1 MKTQRRQLIRQILWN
16 RLIAVVEEQANV
28 LLKTAFG
35 AITREAGD
43 LSAGVYDTKG
53 RMIAQAV
60 TGTPGHVNTMAT
72 AVAHF
77 LERFPAHSLR
87 PGDVLVTN
95 DPWMGTGHLFDFVI
109 VTPAFLKKK
118 LIGFFASTCHVI
130 DIGGRGF
137 VAEATSVFEE
147 GLYVPHMK
155 LIEAGRR
162 NETLF
167 AILAGNVREPTQ
179 VRGDILGLVSC
190 NEVATRR
197 LAAML
202 EEFGLQELDT
212 LGEYIVATSRAA
224 MRAAVRK
231 LPRGTWRA
239 SMTLDGYEAPV
250 QLHAALTASDAGI
263 HVDYAGSSPAS
274 RFGINSPKC
283 YTDAYTSFGVK
294 CIVAPGIPN
303 NAGSLEVVTVSAPE
317 DSIVNPLR
325 PRAVTAR
332 HLIGQTLPE
341 LVFNCFA
348 QPLKQQVPAEGA
360 GSIWILGLAG
370 GPQLEGAPPQ
380 ASRFNVISMGIG
392 GMGARPSKDGL
403 STTAFPSGV
412 GAIPVEITEAQS
424 PLLFRR
430 RELAEG
436 SGGAGRQR
444 GGMGERI
451 EIENTEPAP
460 FSIACATFDRRY
472 NPARGRAGGADGRVG
487 RVMLASGKVLPGKE
501 TYVVPAGDC
510 LIAEMPG
517 GGGYGKSAEAV
528 VPAKAGTRRSAS
540 MDSRMRGNDG

>member
-1 MKTQRRQLIRQILWN
+1 MKNQKRQLIRQILWN
-16 RLIAVVEEQANV
+16 RLIAIVEEQANV

-53 RMIAQAV
+53 RMLAQAV

-77 LERFPAHSLR
+77 LDRFPAHTLK

-95 DPWMGTGHLFDFVI
+95 DPWMGTGHLFDFVT

-137 VAEATSVFEE
+137 VAEATSVYEE

-155 LIEAGRR
+155 LFEAGKR
-162 NETLF
+162 NESLF
-167 AILAGNVREPTQ
+167 AILMSNVREPTQ

-202 EEFGLQELDT
+202 EEFGLSELDS
-212 LGEYIVATSRAA
+212 LGEYIVSTSRDA

-239 SMTLDGYEAPV
+239 SMDLDGYEAPV
-250 QLHAALTASDAGI
+250 TLRAALTVSDRGV

-294 CIVAPGIPN
+294 CVVAPGVPN
-303 NAGSLEVVTVSAPE
+303 NAGSLEVVTVSCPE
-317 DSIVNPLR
+317 DSIVHPLR

-341 LVFNCFA
+341 LVFGCFEE
-348 QPLKQQVPAEGA
+348 PLKGRVPAEGA
-360 GSIWILGLAG
+360 GSIWILGLSG
-370 GPQLEGAPPQ
+370 GPQLEGAKPD
-380 ASRFNVISMGIG
+380 ATRFNVISIGIG
-392 GMGARPSKDGL
+392 GMGARPDKPGL
-403 STTAFPSGV
+403 SVTAFPSGV
-412 GAIPVEITEAQS
+412 GAIPVEVTEAQS

-430 RELAEG
+430 RELSEG
-436 SGGAGRQR
+436 SGGRGKHR
-444 GGMGERI
+444 GGMGAHI
-451 EIENTEPAP
+451 ELENTEAAP
-460 FSIACATFDRRY
+460 FSVACATFDRRH
-472 NPARGRAGGADGRVG
+472 NPARGRRGGADGRVG
-487 RVMLASGKVLPGKE
+487 RVALASGRILPGKE
-501 TYVVPAGDC
+501 TYVIPAGDC
-510 LIAEMPG
+510 LVAEMPG
-517 GGGYGKSAEAV
+517 GGGYGK
-528 VPAKAGTRRSAS
+528 G
-540 MDSRMRGNDG
+540 

>member
-1 MKTQRRQLIRQILWN
+1 MKQELVRQILWN

-35 AITREAGD
+35 PITREAGD

-53 RMIAQAV
+53 RMLAQAV

-77 LERFPAHSLR
+77 LDRFPPKTLK

-95 DPWMGTGHLFDFVI
+95 DPWMGTGHLFDFVT
-109 VTPAFLKKK
+109 VTPAFLKKR

-137 VAEATSVFEE
+137 VAEASSVYEE
-147 GLYVPHMK
+147 GIYFPHMK
-155 LIEAGRR
+155 MMDAGKP
-162 NETLF
+162 NQTFFSVLT
-167 AILAGNVREPTQ
+167 GNVREPMQ
-179 VRGDILGLVSC
+179 VRGDLLGLVSC
-190 NEVATRR
+190 NEVAARR

-202 EEFGLQELDT
+202 EEFGLKDLDT
-212 LGEYIVATSRAA
+212 LGEYIVSTSRASMLEA
-224 MRAAVRK
+224 IRK
-231 LPRGTWRA
+231 LPQGTFPA
-239 SMTLDGYEAPV
+239 TMTLDGYEAPV
-250 QLHAALTASDAGI
+250 ELKAALTVSKKGI

-317 DSIVNPLR
+317 DSIVHPLR

-332 HLIGQTLPE
+332 HVIGQMLPE
-341 LVFNCFA
+341 LVFACFDA
-348 QPLKQQVPAEGA
+348 PLKGKVPAEGA
-360 GSIWILGLAG
+360 GSMWVLGLSG
-370 GPQLEGAPPQ
+370 GPHIEGAPSG
-380 ASRFNVISMGIG
+380 ARRFNVISIGIG
-392 GMGARPSKDGL
+392 GMGARPGKDGL

-430 RELAEG
+430 RELSED
-436 SGGAGRQR
+436 SGGEGATR
-444 GGMGERI
+444 GGKGAVI
-451 EIENTEPAP
+451 EIENTEAAP
-460 FSIACATFDRRY
+460 FSIACATFDRRH
-472 NPARGRAGGADGRVG
+472 NPARGRAGGANGKVG
-487 RVMLASGKVLPGKE
+487 HVQLASGKVLPGKE
-501 TYVVPAGDC
+501 TYVVPAGDR
-510 LIAEMPG
+510 LVAEMPG
-517 GGGYGKSAEAV
+517 GGGYGKKS
-528 VPAKAGTRRSAS
+528 
-540 MDSRMRGNDG
+540 

>member
-1 MKTQRRQLIRQILWN
+1 MSADQQQQLVRQILWN

-43 LSAGVYDTKG
+43 LSAGVYDTRG
-53 RMIAQAV
+53 RMLAQAV

-77 LERFPAHSLR
+77 LDRFPAHTLK

-95 DPWMGTGHLFDFVI
+95 DPWMGTGHLFDFVT
-109 VTPAFLKKK
+109 VTPAFLQGR

-130 DIGGRGF
+130 DVGGRGF
-137 VAEATSVFEE
+137 VAEASSVYEE
-147 GLYVPHMK
+147 GVYIPHMK
-155 LIEAGRR
+155 MMEAGRP

-167 AILAGNVREPTQ
+167 AILMGNSREPLQ
-179 VRGDILGLVSC
+179 VRGDLMGLVSC

-202 EEFGLQELDT
+202 EEFGLQELDA
-212 LGEYIVATSRAA
+212 LGEYIVATSREA
-224 MRAAVRK
+224 MRAAIRR

-239 SMTLDGYEAPV
+239 AMKLDGYEAP
-250 QLHAALTASDAGI
+250 LELKAALTVGDGAI
-263 HVDYAGSSPAS
+263 HVDYAGTSPAS

-303 NAGSLEVVTVSAPE
+303 NAGSLEVVSVSAPE
-317 DSIVNPLR
+317 ESIVNPLR

-332 HLIGQTLPE
+332 HLIGQMLPE
-341 LVFNCFA
+341 LVFGCFEE
-348 QPLKQQVPAEGA
+348 PLAGKVPAEGA
-360 GSIWILGLAG
+360 GAMWILGLAG
-370 GPQLEGAPPQ
+370 GPQLEGARPE
-380 ASRFNVISMGIG
+380 ATRFNVISIGIG
-392 GMGARPSKDGL
+392 GMGARPGKPGL

-436 SGGAGRQR
+436 SGGEGRQR
-444 GGMGERI
+444 GGMGVRI

-460 FSIACATFDRRY
+460 FSIACATFDRRHHA
-472 NPARGRAGGADGRVG
+472 ARGRAGGADGGLG
-487 RVMLASGKVLPGKE
+487 RVMLASGRVLPGKE

-517 GGGYGKSAEAV
+517 GGGYGGK
-528 VPAKAGTRRSAS
+528 
-540 MDSRMRGNDG
+540 

>member
-1 MKTQRRQLIRQILWN
+1 MKQQLVRQILWN

-35 AITREAGD
+35 PITREAGD

-53 RMIAQAV
+53 RMLAQAV

-77 LERFPAHSLR
+77 LERFPAKTLK

-95 DPWMGTGHLFDFVI
+95 DPWMGTGHLFDFVT
-109 VTPAFLKKK
+109 VTPAFLKGRH
-118 LIGFFASTCHVI
+118 IGFFASTCHVI

-137 VAEATSVFEE
+137 VAEATSVYEE

-155 LIEAGRR
+155 LMDGGKP
-162 NETLF
+162 NQTF
-167 AILAGNVREPTQ
+167 FSILAANVREPMQ
-179 VRGDILGLVSC
+179 VRGDLLGLVSC

-202 EEFGLQELDT
+202 EEFGLKELDS
-212 LGEYIVATSRAA
+212 LGEYIIATSRAS
-224 MRAAVRK
+224 MLAAVRR
-231 LPRGTWRA
+231 LPRGTWPA
-239 SMTLDGYEAPV
+239 SMRLDGYEAPIE
-250 QLHAALTASDAGI
+250 LKAALTVSGKGI

-303 NAGSLEVVTVSAPE
+303 NAGSLEVVSVSAPE
-317 DSIVNPLR
+317 DSIVHPLR

-332 HLIGQTLPE
+332 HVIGQMLPE
-341 LVFNCFA
+341 LVFDCFEA
-348 QPLKQQVPAEGA
+348 PLEGRVPAEGA
-360 GSIWILGLAG
+360 GSMWVLGLSG
-370 GPQLEGAPPQ
+370 GPQVEGAHGD
-380 ASRFNVISMGIG
+380 ATRFNVISIGIG
-392 GMGARPSKDGL
+392 GMGARPAKDGL

-430 RELAEG
+430 REFAEG
-436 SGGAGRQR
+436 SAGAGRQSGGR
-444 GGMGERI
+444 GARI
-451 EIENTEPAP
+451 EIESTEPQP
-460 FSIACATFDRRY
+460 FAIACATFERRQH
-472 NPARGRAGGADGRVG
+472 PARGRAGGDNGRVG
-487 RVMLASGKVLPGKE
+487 RVQLASGKVLPGKE
-501 TYVVPAGDC
+501 TYVVPAGDR

-517 GGGYGKSAEAV
+517 GGGYGK
-528 VPAKAGTRRSAS
+528 K
-540 MDSRMRGNDG
+540 

>member
-1 MKTQRRQLIRQILWN
+1 MSAVKKDTREQLVRQILWN

-35 AITREAGD
+35 PITREAGD
-43 LSAGVYDTKG
+43 LSAGVYDTRG
-53 RMIAQAV
+53 RMLAQAI

-77 LERFPAHSLR
+77 LERYPADSLR

-95 DPWMGTGHLFDFVI
+95 DPWLGTGHLFDFVT
-109 VTPAFLKKK
+109 VTPAFLKRK

-137 VAEATSVFEE
+137 VAEATSVYEE
-147 GLYVPHMK
+147 GLYVPHLK
-155 LIEAGRR
+155 LFEAGKR

-167 AILAGNVREPTQ
+167 AILAGNVREPMQ
-179 VRGDILGLVSC
+179 VRGDLLGLVSC

-202 EEFGLQELDT
+202 EEFGLADLDT
-212 LGEYIVATSRAA
+212 LGEYIVSTSRDS
-224 MRAAVRK
+224 MREAIRR
-231 LPRGTWRA
+231 LPRGTWSA
-239 SMTLDGYEAPV
+239 SMRLDGYEAPIT
-250 QLHAALTASDAGI
+250 LRAALTVSDGGI

-303 NAGSLEVVTVSAPE
+303 NAGSLEVVTVSCPE
-317 DSIVNPLR
+317 DSIVHPLR

-332 HLIGQTLPE
+332 HLIGQMLPE
-341 LVFNCFA
+341 LVFGCFA
-348 QPLKQQVPAEGA
+348 EPLGDKVPAEGA
-360 GSIWILGLAG
+360 GSMWILGLSG
-370 GPQLEGAPPQ
+370 GPQVEGAS
-380 ASRFNVISMGIG
+380 ADATRFNVISIGIG
-392 GMGARPSKDGL
+392 GMGARPAKDGL
-403 STTAFPSGV
+403 SSTAFPSGV

-424 PLLFRR
+424 PLLFHR

-436 SGGAGRQR
+436 SGGEGRQR
-444 GGMGERI
+444 GGLGAVI

-460 FSIACATFDRRY
+460 FSIACATFDRRH
-472 NPARGRAGGADGRVG
+472 NPARGRAGGANGRVG
-487 RVMLASGKVLPGKE
+487 RVTLASGRVLPGKE
-501 TYVVPAGDC
+501 TYVVPAGDR

-517 GGGYGKSAEAV
+517 GGGYGRK
-528 VPAKAGTRRSAS
+528 
-540 MDSRMRGNDG
+540 

>member
-1 MKTQRRQLIRQILWN
+1 MKTQRQQLIRQVLWN

-43 LSAGVYDTKG
+43 LSAGVYDTRG
-53 RMIAQAV
+53 RMLAQAV

-77 LERFPAHSLR
+77 LERFPPQTLR

-95 DPWMGTGHLFDFVI
+95 DPWLGTGHLFDFVT
-109 VTPAFLKKK
+109 VTPAFLKDR

-137 VAEATSVFEE
+137 VAEATSVYEE
-147 GLYVPHMK
+147 GVYVPHMK
-155 LIEAGRR
+155 MMEAGRP

-167 AILAGNVREPTQ
+167 AILNGNVREPVQ
-179 VRGDILGLVSC
+179 VRGDLMGLVSC

-202 EEFGLQELDT
+202 EEFGLEELDS
-212 LGEYIVATSRAA
+212 LGEYIVATSRES
-224 MRAAVRK
+224 MRAAIRR

-239 SMTLDGYEAPV
+239 SMALDGYEAPV
-250 QLHAALTASDAGI
+250 VLKAALTVGDGAI
-263 HVDYAGSSPAS
+263 HVDYAGTSPAS
-274 RFGINSPKC
+274 RYGINSPKC

-303 NAGSLEVVTVSAPE
+303 NAGSLEVVSVSAPE
-317 DSIVNPLR
+317 ESIVNPLR
-325 PRAVTAR
+325 PRPVTAR
-332 HLIGQTLPE
+332 HLIGQMLPE
-341 LVFNCFA
+341 LVFGCFA
-348 QPLKQQVPAEGA
+348 EPLGEQVPAEGA
-360 GSIWILGLAG
+360 GSMWILGLAG

-380 ASRFNVISMGIG
+380 ATRFNVISIGIG
-392 GMGARPSKDGL
+392 GMGARPAKDGL

-412 GAIPVEITEAQS
+412 GAIPVEVTEAQS

-444 GGMGERI
+444 GGLGVRL
-451 EIENTEPAP
+451 EIENTEAAP
-460 FSIACATFDRRY
+460 FSITCATFDRRH

-487 RVMLASGKVLPGKE
+487 LVQLASGRVLPGKE
-501 TYVVPAGDC
+501 TYLVPAGDC

-517 GGGYGKSAEAV
+517 GGGYGKA
-528 VPAKAGTRRSAS
+528 
-540 MDSRMRGNDG
+540 

>member
-1 MKTQRRQLIRQILWN
+1 MKDQKQQLVRQILWN

-35 AITREAGD
+35 PITREAGD

-77 LERFPAHSLR
+77 LERFPAASLR

-95 DPWMGTGHLFDFVI
+95 DPWLGTGHLFDFVT
-109 VTPAFLKKK
+109 VTPAFLKGR

-137 VAEATSVFEE
+137 VAEATSVYEE
-147 GLYVPHMK
+147 GVYVPHMK
-155 LIEAGRR
+155 MMDAGRP

-167 AILAGNVREPTQ
+167 AILMGNVREPMQ
-179 VRGDILGLVSC
+179 VRGDLMGLVSC

-202 EEFGLQELDT
+202 EEFGLAELDT
-212 LGEYIVATSRAA
+212 LGEYIVSTSRES
-224 MRAAVRK
+224 MRAAIRR
-231 LPRGTWRA
+231 LPQGTWHA
-239 SMTLDGYEAPV
+239 AMELDGYEAPIV
-250 QLHAALTASDAGI
+250 LRAALTAADGAI
-263 HVDYAGSSPAS
+263 HVDYAGTSPAS

-283 YTDAYTSFGVK
+283 YTDAYTSYGVK

-303 NAGSLEVVTVSAPE
+303 NAGSLEAITVSAPE
-317 DSIVNPLR
+317 ESIVNPLR

-332 HLIGQTLPE
+332 HVIGQMLPE
-341 LVFNCFA
+341 LVFGCFA
-348 QPLKQQVPAEGA
+348 APLAGNVPAEGA
-360 GSIWILGLAG
+360 GAMWILGLSG
-370 GPQLEGAPPQ
+370 GPQLEGAQPG
-380 ASRFNVISMGIG
+380 ATRFNVISIGIG
-392 GMGARPSKDGL
+392 GMGARPRKGGL

-430 RELAEG
+430 REFAEG
-436 SGGAGRQR
+436 SGGSGRQR
-444 GGMGERI
+444 GGMGVRI
-451 EIENTEPAP
+451 EIENTEAAP
-460 FSIACATFDRRY
+460 FSIACATFDRRHH
-472 NPARGRAGGADGRVG
+472 PARGRAGGANGGLG
-487 RVMLASGKVLPGKE
+487 RVMLASGRVLPGKE

-517 GGGYGKSAEAV
+517 GGGYGE
-528 VPAKAGTRRSAS
+528 PG
-540 MDSRMRGNDG
+540 

>member
-1 MKTQRRQLIRQILWN
+1 MKNQKQQLVRQILWN

-35 AITREAGD
+35 PITREAGD
-43 LSAGVYDTKG
+43 LSAGVYDTRG
-53 RMIAQAV
+53 RMLAQAV

-77 LERFPAHSLR
+77 LDRFPVHTLK

-95 DPWMGTGHLFDFVI
+95 DPWMGTGHLFDFVT

-137 VAEATSVFEE
+137 VAEATSVYEE
-147 GLYVPHMK
+147 GLHVPHMK
-155 LIEAGRR
+155 LMSGKKNAPAER

-167 AILAGNVREPTQ
+167 SILMSNVREPMQ

-190 NEVATRR
+190 NDVATRR

-202 EEFGLQELDT
+202 EEFGLTELDT
-212 LGEYIVATSRAA
+212 LGEYIVSSSREA

-231 LPRGTWRA
+231 LPRGTWSA
-239 SMTLDGYEAPV
+239 SMMLDGYEAPV
-250 QLHAALTASDAGI
+250 ELRAALTVSGAGI

-303 NAGSLEVVTVSAPE
+303 NAGSLEIVTVSAPE
-317 DSIVNPLR
+317 DSIVHPLR

-332 HLIGQTLPE
+332 HVIGQMLPE
-341 LVFNCFA
+341 LVFDCFDE
-348 QPLKQQVPAEGA
+348 PLQGQVPAEGA
-360 GSIWILGLAG
+360 GSMWVLGLSG
-370 GPQLEGAPPQ
+370 GPQVEGAKPG
-380 ASRFNVISMGIG
+380 ATRFNVISIGIG
-392 GMGARPSKDGL
+392 GMGARPGKGGL

-430 RELAEG
+430 REFAEG
-436 SGGAGRQR
+436 SAGAGRHD
-444 GGMGERI
+444 GGLGAVI
-451 EIENTEPAP
+451 EIENTEAAP
-460 FSIACATFDRRY
+460 FSIACATFDRRH
-472 NPARGRAGGADGRVG
+472 NPARGRAGGMDGRVG
-487 RVMLASGKVLPGKE
+487 RVVLASGKVLPGKE

-517 GGGYGKSAEAV
+517 GGGYGTK
-528 VPAKAGTRRSAS
+528 T
-540 MDSRMRGNDG
+540 

>member
-1 MKTQRRQLIRQILWN
+1 MKGMKPQLVTQILWN

-35 AITREAGD
+35 TITREAGD

-53 RMIAQAV
+53 RMLAQAV

-77 LERFPAHSLR
+77 LERFPARTLR

-95 DPWMGTGHLFDFVI
+95 DPWLGTGHLFDFVT
-109 VTPAFLKKK
+109 VTPAFLKGR

-130 DIGGRGF
+130 DVGGRGF
-137 VAEATSVFEE
+137 VAEATSVYEE

-155 LIEAGRR
+155 MMDAGKP

-167 AILAGNVREPTQ
+167 AMLMGNSREPLQ
-179 VRGDILGLVSC
+179 VRGDLLGLVSC
-190 NEVATRR
+190 NEVAARR

-202 EEFGLQELDT
+202 EEFGLADLDG
-212 LGEYIVATSRAA
+212 LGETIVSASREA
-224 MRAAVRK
+224 MRAAIRK

-239 SMTLDGYEAPV
+239 SMNLDGYEAPV
-250 QLHAALTASDAGI
+250 ELKAALTVSDGAI
-263 HVDYAGSSPAS
+263 HVDYAGTSPAS

-317 DSIVNPLR
+317 ESIVNPLR
-325 PRAVTAR
+325 PRPVTAR
-332 HLIGQTLPE
+332 HLIGQMLPE
-341 LVFNCFA
+341 LVFGCFA
-348 QPLKQQVPAEGA
+348 EPLRDKVPAEGA
-360 GSIWILGLAG
+360 GSMWILSLAG
-370 GPQLEGAPPQ
+370 GPQLEGAQ
-380 ASRFNVISMGIG
+380 SDATRFNVISIGIG
-392 GMGARPSKDGL
+392 GMGARPAKDGL

-430 RELAEG
+430 RELSAG
-436 SGGAGRQR
+436 SGGEGRQR
-444 GGMGERI
+444 GGMGVRI
-451 EIENTEPAP
+451 EIENSEHAP
-460 FSIACATFDRRY
+460 FSIACATFDRRH

-487 RVMLASGKVLPGKE
+487 LVALASGRVLPGKE
-501 TYVVPAGDC
+501 TYLVPAGDC
-510 LIAEMPG
+510 LVAEMPG
-517 GGGYGKSAEAV
+517 GGGYGRK
-528 VPAKAGTRRSAS
+528 
-540 MDSRMRGNDG
+540 

>member
-1 MKTQRRQLIRQILWN
+1 MSSMKNARQQLVRQILWN

-35 AITREAGD
+35 PITREAGD

-53 RMIAQAV
+53 RMLAQAV

-77 LERFPAHSLR
+77 LERFPARTLK

-95 DPWMGTGHLFDFVI
+95 DPWMGTGHLFDFVT
-109 VTPAFLKKK
+109 VTPAFLRGRH
-118 LIGFFASTCHVI
+118 IGFFASTCHVI

-137 VAEATSVFEE
+137 VAEATSVYEE

-155 LIEAGRR
+155 LIDAGRR

-167 AILAGNVREPTQ
+167 KILMGNVREPMQ
-179 VRGDILGLVSC
+179 VRGDLLGLVSC

-202 EEFGLQELDT
+202 EEFGLKELDS
-212 LGEYIVATSRAA
+212 LGEYIIATSRAS
-224 MRAAVRK
+224 MREAIRK
-231 LPRGTWRA
+231 LPQGTWHG
-239 SMTLDGYEAPV
+239 SMTLDGYESPIE
-250 QLHAALTASDAGI
+250 LKAALTVADGRI
-263 HVDYAGSSPAS
+263 KVDYAGTSPAS

-303 NAGSLEVVTVSAPE
+303 NAGSLGEVRVECPE
-317 DSIVNPLR
+317 DSIVHPLR

-332 HLIGQTLPE
+332 HVIGQMLPE
-341 LVFNCFA
+341 LVFACFA
-348 QPLKQQVPAEGA
+348 QPLAGKVPAEGA
-360 GSIWILGLAG
+360 GSMWVLGLSG
-370 GPQLEGAPPQ
+370 GPHIEGAGTA
-380 ASRFNVISMGIG
+380 ASRFNVVSIGIG
-392 GMGARPSKDGL
+392 GMGARPAKDGL

-436 SGGAGRQR
+436 SGGEGRQR
-444 GGMGERI
+444 GGMGAVL
-451 EIENTEPAP
+451 EIENSEPEP
-460 FSIACATFDRRY
+460 FSIACATFDRRH
-472 NPARGRAGGADGRVG
+472 NPARGRAGGANGRVG
-487 RVMLASGKVLPGKE
+487 RVVLASGKVLPGKE
-501 TYVVPAGDC
+501 TYVVPAGDR

-517 GGGYGKSAEAV
+517 GGGYGRK
-528 VPAKAGTRRSAS
+528 
-540 MDSRMRGNDG
+540 

>member
-1 MKTQRRQLIRQILWN
+1 MKRQLVHQILWN

-43 LSAGVYDTKG
+43 LSAGVYDTRG
-53 RMIAQAV
+53 RMLAQAV

-77 LERFPAHSLR
+77 LERFPAKSLR

-95 DPWMGTGHLFDFVI
+95 DPWLGTGHLFDFVT
-109 VTPAFLKKK
+109 VTPTFLKGR

-130 DIGGRGF
+130 DVGGRGF
-137 VAEATSVFEE
+137 VAEATSVYEE
-147 GLYVPHMK
+147 GLYIPHMK
-155 LIEAGRR
+155 LVDAGRP

-167 AILAGNVREPTQ
+167 ALLMANSREPLQ
-179 VRGDILGLVSC
+179 VRGDLLGLASC
-190 NEVATRR
+190 NRVAARR

-202 EEFGLQELDT
+202 AEFGLDDLDA
-212 LGEYIVATSRAA
+212 LGEHIVSTSREA
-224 MRAAVRK
+224 MRAAIRR
-231 LPRGTWRA
+231 LPRGTWRGE
-239 SMTLDGYEAPV
+239 MRLDGYEAPV
-250 QLHAALTASDAGI
+250 ELKAALTVGDGAI

-303 NAGSLEVVTVSAPE
+303 NAGSLEPVTVSAPE
-317 DSIVNPLR
+317 ETIVNPLR
-325 PRAVTAR
+325 PRPVTAR
-332 HLIGQTLPE
+332 HLIGQMLPE
-341 LVFNCFA
+341 LVFACFA
-348 QPLKQQVPAEGA
+348 EPLEGRVPAEGA
-360 GSIWILGLAG
+360 GSIWILNLAG
-370 GPQLEGAPPQ
+370 GPQVEGAR
-380 ASRFNVISMGIG
+380 ADARRFNVLSIGIG
-392 GMGARPSKDGL
+392 GMGARPAKPGL
-403 STTAFPSGV
+403 SATAFPSGV

-436 SGGAGRQR
+436 SGGEGRQR
-444 GGMGERI
+444 GGMGVRI
-451 EIENTEPAP
+451 ELENTEPAP
-460 FSIACATFDRRY
+460 FSVACATFDRRH

-487 RVMLASGKVLPGKE
+487 KVELASGRVLPGKE
-501 TYVVPAGDC
+501 TYVVPEGDC

-517 GGGYGKSAEAV
+517 GGGYG
-528 VPAKAGTRRSAS
+528 RS
-540 MDSRMRGNDG
+540 

>member
-1 MKTQRRQLIRQILWN
+1 MNKKLVRQILWN

-35 AITREAGD
+35 TITREAGD

-53 RMIAQAV
+53 RMLAQAV
-60 TGTPGHVNTMAT
+60 TGTPGHVNTMAA

-77 LERFPAHSLR
+77 LERFPAHTLK

-95 DPWMGTGHLFDFVI
+95 DPWLGTGHLFDFVT
-109 VTPAFLKKK
+109 VTPAFLKKR

-137 VAEATSVFEE
+137 VAEATSVYEE
-147 GLYVPHMK
+147 GLYIPHLK
-155 LIEAGRR
+155 LFDAGKR
-162 NETLF
+162 NPTLF
-167 AILAGNVREPTQ
+167 AMLMGNVREPTQ
-179 VRGDILGLVSC
+179 VRGDLLGLVSC

-202 EEFGLQELDT
+202 EEFGLKELDT
-212 LGEYIVATSRAA
+212 LGEYIVSTSRES
-224 MRAAVRK
+224 MRAAIRK

-239 SMTLDGYEAPV
+239 AMTLDGYESAV
-250 QLHAALTASDAGI
+250 ELKAALTVSDGAI
-263 HVDYAGSSPAS
+263 HVDYAGTSAAS

-303 NAGSLEVVTVSAPE
+303 NAGSLETVTVSAPE

-332 HLIGQTLPE
+332 HLIGQMLPE
-341 LVFNCFA
+341 LMFGCFDE
-348 QPLKQQVPAEGA
+348 PLKGQVPAEGA

-370 GPQLEGAPPQ
+370 GPQVEGAKPD
-380 ASRFNVISMGIG
+380 ATRFTAISIGIG
-392 GMGARPSKDGL
+392 GMGAGPAKHGL
-403 STTAFPSGV
+403 SSTAFPSGV
-412 GAIPVEITEAQS
+412 GAIPVEVTEALS

-430 RELAEG
+430 RELADG
-436 SGGAGRQR
+436 PGGEGRQR
-444 GGMGERI
+444 GGKGALI
-451 EIENTEPAP
+451 EIENTEAAP
-460 FSIACATFDRRY
+460 FSVACATFDRRH
-472 NPARGRAGGADGRVG
+472 NPARGRAGGMDGRVG
-487 RVMLASGKVLPGKE
+487 RVALASGKVLPGKE

-510 LIAEMPG
+510 LVAEMPG
-517 GGGYGKSAEAV
+517 GGGYGKKS
-528 VPAKAGTRRSAS
+528 
-540 MDSRMRGNDG
+540 

>member
-1 MKTQRRQLIRQILWN
+1 MKTQKQQLVRQILWN

-35 AITREAGD
+35 PITREAGD

-53 RMIAQAV
+53 RMLAQAV

-77 LERFPAHSLR
+77 LDRFPAHTLK

-95 DPWMGTGHLFDFVI
+95 DPWMGTGHLFDFVT

-137 VAEATSVFEE
+137 VAEATSVYEE
-147 GLYVPHMK
+147 GLHVPHMK
-155 LIEAGRR
+155 LIDAGKR

-167 AILAGNVREPTQ
+167 AILMSNVREPMQ

-190 NEVATRR
+190 NEVAARR
-197 LAAML
+197 LGAML
-202 EEFGLQELDT
+202 EEFGLSELDA
-212 LGEYIVATSRAA
+212 LGEYIVSTSRTS
-224 MRAAVRK
+224 MREAVRK
-231 LPRGTWRA
+231 LPRGTWSA
-239 SMTLDGYEAPV
+239 SMLLDGYESPIE
-250 QLHAALTASDAGI
+250 LKAALTVGRDGI

-317 DSIVNPLR
+317 DSIVHPLR

-332 HLIGQTLPE
+332 HVIGQMLPE
-341 LVFNCFA
+341 LVFDCFDE
-348 QPLKQQVPAEGA
+348 PLKGSVPAEGA
-360 GSIWILGLAG
+360 GSIWLLGLSG
-370 GPQLEGAPPQ
+370 GPQVEGAQPDATP
-380 ASRFNVISMGIG
+380 FNVISVGIG
-392 GMGARPSKDGL
+392 GMGARPTKAGL

-430 RELAEG
+430 REFADG
-436 SGGAGRQR
+436 SGGAGTQR
-444 GGMGERI
+444 GGEGVLI
-451 EIENTEPAP
+451 ELENTEAEP
-460 FSIACATFDRRY
+460 FNIACATFDRRH

-487 RVMLASGKVLPGKE
+487 RVTLASGKVLPGKE
-501 TYVVPAGDC
+501 TYVVPTGDR

-517 GGGYGKSAEAV
+517 GGGYGK
-528 VPAKAGTRRSAS
+528 KKT
-540 MDSRMRGNDG
+540 

>member
-1 MKTQRRQLIRQILWN
+1 MSKRQKQQLIRQILWN

-35 AITREAGD
+35 TITREAGD

-53 RMIAQAV
+53 RMLAQAV

-77 LERFPAHSLR
+77 LERFPAKSLR

-137 VAEATSVFEE
+137 VAEATSVYEE
-147 GLYVPHMK
+147 GLHVPHMK
-155 LIEAGRR
+155 LMDAGKR

-167 AILAGNVREPTQ
+167 AMLASNVREPMQ

-190 NEVATRR
+190 NDVATRR

-202 EEFGLQELDT
+202 EEFDLKELDA
-212 LGEYIVATSRAA
+212 LGEYIVSTSREA
-224 MRAAVRK
+224 MRAAARK

-239 SMTLDGYEAPV
+239 SMLLDGYESPV
-250 QLHAALTASDAGI
+250 ELHAALTVSDAGI

-303 NAGSLEVVTVSAPE
+303 NAGSLEVVTISAPE
-317 DSIVNPLR
+317 ESIVNPLR

-332 HLIGQTLPE
+332 HLIGQVLPE
-341 LVFNCFA
+341 LVFGCFA
-348 QPLKQQVPAEGA
+348 QPLDGQVPAEGA

-370 GPQLEGAPPQ
+370 GPQVEGAKPD
-380 ASRFNVISMGIG
+380 ATRFNVISIGIG
-392 GMGARPSKDGL
+392 GMGARPAKTGL

-412 GAIPVEITEAQS
+412 GAIPVEVTEAQS

-430 RELAEG
+430 RELSEG
-436 SGGAGRQR
+436 SGGEGRQR
-444 GGMGERI
+444 GGMGAVI
-451 EIENTEPAP
+451 EIENTEAAP
-460 FSIACATFDRRY
+460 FSVACATFDRRH
-472 NPARGRAGGADGRVG
+472 NPARGRAGGANGRVG
-487 RVMLASGKVLPGKE
+487 RVALASGKVLPGKE

-510 LIAEMPG
+510 LVAEMPG
-517 GGGYGKSAEAV
+517 GGGYGK
-528 VPAKAGTRRSAS
+528 K
-540 MDSRMRGNDG
+540 SRAAQ

>member
-1 MKTQRRQLIRQILWN
+1 MKQTLVRQILWN

-35 AITREAGD
+35 PITREAGD

-53 RMIAQAV
+53 RMLAQAV

-77 LERFPAHSLR
+77 LDRFPARSLK

-95 DPWMGTGHLFDFVI
+95 DPWMGTGHLFDFVT
-109 VTPAFLKKK
+109 VTPAFLKKR

-130 DIGGRGF
+130 DVGGRGF
-137 VAEATSVFEE
+137 VAEASSVYEE

-155 LIEAGRR
+155 LMDAGKP
-162 NETLF
+162 NQTLLK
-167 AILAGNVREPTQ
+167 ILMGNSREPMQ

-190 NEVATRR
+190 NEMATRR

-202 EEFGLQELDT
+202 EEFGLKDLDT
-212 LGEYIVATSRAA
+212 LGEYIVSTSRASMLEA
-224 MRAAVRK
+224 IRK
-231 LPRGTWRA
+231 LPQGTFPA
-239 SMTLDGYEAPV
+239 SMTLDGYEAPIE
-250 QLHAALTASDAGI
+250 LKAALTVSKNGI

-294 CIVAPGIPN
+294 CIVAPGVPN

-317 DSIVNPLR
+317 DSIVHPLR

-332 HLIGQTLPE
+332 HVIGQMLPE
-341 LVFNCFA
+341 LVFDCFDA
-348 QPLKQQVPAEGA
+348 PLKGKVPAEGA
-360 GSIWILGLAG
+360 GSMWVLGLSG
-370 GPQLEGAPPQ
+370 GPHIEGARSDAQ
-380 ASRFNVISMGIG
+380 RFNVISIGIG
-392 GMGARPSKDGL
+392 GMGARPAKDGL

-424 PLLFRR
+424 PLVFRR
-430 RELAEG
+430 RELAED
-436 SGGAGRQR
+436 SGGAGEHR
-444 GGMGERI
+444 GGAGAAI
-451 EIENTEPAP
+451 EIENAEPAP
-460 FSIACATFDRRY
+460 FSIACATFDRRH
-472 NPARGRAGGADGRVG
+472 NPARGRAGGANGKVG
-487 RVMLASGKVLPGKE
+487 RVHLASGKVLPGKE
-501 TYVVPAGDC
+501 TYVVPAGDR

-517 GGGYGKSAEAV
+517 GGGYGKK
-528 VPAKAGTRRSAS
+528 P
-540 MDSRMRGNDG
+540 

>member
-1 MKTQRRQLIRQILWN
+1 MKTQKQQLIRQVLWN

-35 AITREAGD
+35 PITREAGD
-43 LSAGVYDTKG
+43 LSAGVYDTRG
-53 RMIAQAV
+53 RMLAQAV

-77 LERFPAHSLR
+77 LERFPAHTLK

-95 DPWMGTGHLFDFVI
+95 DPWMGTGHLFDFVT

-137 VAEATSVFEE
+137 VAEATSVYEE

-155 LIEAGRR
+155 LFEGGDKGQGRR
-162 NETLF
+162 NEALF
-167 AILAGNVREPTQ
+167 SILAGNVREPVQ

-202 EEFGLQELDT
+202 QEFGLTELDS
-212 LGEYIVATSRAA
+212 LGDYILSTSRDA

-239 SMTLDGYEAPV
+239 SMQLDGYEAPIE
-250 QLHAALTASDAGI
+250 LCAALTVSGTGV
-263 HVDYAGSSPAS
+263 HVDFAGSSPAS

-317 DSIVNPLR
+317 DSIVHPLR
-325 PRAVTAR
+325 PRPVTAR

-341 LVFNCFA
+341 LVFGCFA
-348 QPLKQQVPAEGA
+348 EPLRQQVPAEGA
-360 GSIWILGLAG
+360 GSIWILGLSG
-370 GPQLEGAPPQ
+370 GPQVEGAKPD
-380 ASRFNVISMGIG
+380 ASRFNVISIGIG
-392 GMGARPSKDGL
+392 GMGARPTKCGL

-436 SGGAGRQR
+436 SGGEGRQR
-444 GGMGERI
+444 GGMGAAI

-460 FSIACATFDRRY
+460 FSVACATFDRRH

-487 RVMLASGKVLPGKE
+487 RVALASGRVLPGKE
-501 TYVVPAGDC
+501 TYVIPAGDC
-510 LIAEMPG
+510 LVAEMPG
-517 GGGYGKSAEAV
+517 GGGYGK
-528 VPAKAGTRRSAS
+528 KA
-540 MDSRMRGNDG
+540 

>member
-1 MKTQRRQLIRQILWN
+1 MREQLVRQILWN

-35 AITREAGD
+35 PITREAGD

-53 RMIAQAV
+53 RMLAQAV

-77 LERFPAHSLR
+77 LERFPAKTLK

-95 DPWMGTGHLFDFVI
+95 DPWMGTGHLFDFVT
-109 VTPAFLKKK
+109 VTPAFLRGR

-137 VAEATSVFEE
+137 VAEATSVYEE
-147 GLYVPHMK
+147 GLSVPHLK
-155 LIEAGRR
+155 LFDGGKP
-162 NETLF
+162 NETFF
-167 AILAGNVREPTQ
+167 AILAANVRDPLQ
-179 VRGDILGLVSC
+179 VRGDLLGLVSC

-202 EEFGLQELDT
+202 EEFGLKELDT
-212 LGEYIVATSRAA
+212 LGEYIVSTSRES
-224 MRAAVRK
+224 MREAVRR
-231 LPRGTWRA
+231 LPRGTWSA
-239 SMTLDGYEAPV
+239 SMTLDGYESPV
-250 QLHAALTASDAGI
+250 ELKAALTVSDDGV

-317 DSIVNPLR
+317 DSIVHPRR

-332 HLIGQTLPE
+332 HLIGQSLPE
-341 LVFNCFA
+341 LVFGCFEA
-348 QPLKQQVPAEGA
+348 PLRARVPAEGA
-360 GSIWILGLAG
+360 GSIWILGLSG
-370 GPQLEGAPPQ
+370 GPQLEGATPQ
-380 ASRFNVISMGIG
+380 ATRFNVISIGIG
-392 GMGARPSKDGL
+392 GMGARPDKDGL

-430 RELAEG
+430 REFAAG
-436 SGGAGRQR
+436 SAGAGRRR
-444 GGMGERI
+444 GGLGAVI
-451 EIENTEPAP
+451 EIENTENEP
-460 FSIACATFDRRY
+460 FSIACATFDRRHH
-472 NPARGRAGGADGRVG
+472 PARGRAGGADGRVG
-487 RVMLASGKVLPGKE
+487 RVQLASGRVLPGKE
-501 TYVVPAGDC
+501 TYVVPEGDR
-510 LIAEMPG
+510 LVAEMPG
-517 GGGYGKSAEAV
+517 GGGYGKA
-528 VPAKAGTRRSAS
+528 
-540 MDSRMRGNDG
+540 